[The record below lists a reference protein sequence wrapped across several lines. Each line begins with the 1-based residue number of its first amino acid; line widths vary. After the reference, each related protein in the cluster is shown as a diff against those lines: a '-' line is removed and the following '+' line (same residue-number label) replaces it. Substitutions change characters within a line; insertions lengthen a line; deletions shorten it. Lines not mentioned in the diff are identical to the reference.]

1 MKTLKKTLLHVGCGP
16 LRPGRSIQGFEDWRE
31 LRFDIDPEVKPDLLG
46 TMTDMLSV
54 ETASVDAI
62 FSSHNIEHLY
72 PHEVPVALA
81 EFQRVLKPE
90 GYVVITCP
98 DLQSVCAL
106 VADDKLTE
114 TAYDSPAGPISA
126 LDILYGHRA
135 AMNQGNLY
143 MAHRCGFT
151 KKVLAGTLQGAGF
164 KKTASIK
171 RTRFLDLW
179 IVGTKMDVS
188 SEQLQSL
195 AVQHFPQEWT

>member
-1 MKTLKKTLLHVGCGP
+1 MKTLKKSFLHVGCGP
-16 LRPGRSIQGFEDWRE
+16 LRQGRSIRGFEDWNE
-31 LRFDIDPEVKPDLLG
+31 LRFDIDPAVEPDLLG
-46 TMTDMLSV
+46 TMTDMQSV

-72 PHEVPVALA
+72 PHEVPIALA
-81 EFQRVLKPE
+81 EFLRVLKPD
-90 GYVVITCP
+90 GYLVMTCP

-114 TAYDSPAGPISA
+114 PAYESPAGPISA

-135 AMNQGNLY
+135 RLTQGNLF

-164 KKTASIK
+164 KNTASIK

-179 IVGTKMDVS
+179 TVGTKMDVS
-188 SEQLQSL
+188 PEQLQLL
-195 AVQHFPQEWT
+195 AVQHFPQKWT